1 MRDIQKDD
9 YIDIDE
15 DMFNAMV
22 DEITTKA
29 INFIQNDLQN
39 KRVVSQIEDANGYWI
54 SPDGKILSDFRVHIQ
69 AIIDSPESFGS
80 SKDEID
86 KLYKKYKEPMGF
98 EGKARQQLMEQAIA
112 RGWIR
117 IRYYPKNDQFSVEL
131 SRLDTR
137 RKDYLSVWAKELL
150 SVNPKRKYT
159 EIKITELA
167 NAMNVTSVPL
177 AVTVDRFIW

>member
-1 MRDIQKDD
+1 MIHS
-9 YIDIDE
+9 
-15 DMFNAMV
+15 A
-22 DEITTKA
+22 
-29 INFIQNDLQN
+29 QNNLQN

-54 SPDGKILSDFRVHIQ
+54 SPDGKILSNFRVHIQ
-69 AIIDSPESFGS
+69 AIIDSPESIGL
-80 SKDEID
+80 SKAEID

-112 RGWIR
+112 RDWIR

-137 RKDYLSVWAKELL
+137 RKDYLLAWTKQLL

-167 NAMNVTSVPL
+167 NAMNVTLVPL
-177 AVTVDRFIW
+177 AVNVNGVI